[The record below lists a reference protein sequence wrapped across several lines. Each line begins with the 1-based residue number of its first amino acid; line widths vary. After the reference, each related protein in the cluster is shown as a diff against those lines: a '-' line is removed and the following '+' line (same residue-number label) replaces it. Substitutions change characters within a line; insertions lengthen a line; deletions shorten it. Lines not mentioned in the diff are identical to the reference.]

1 MLCLVI
7 QGPGIPCGSLGA
19 YPPGALFSVVVWTST
34 RLPYRSDNSW
44 GASRCANNSYWPVG
58 PVRSGRG
65 RRVREFFITFILDSP
80 ATLGHRVPSRKS
92 KESDKDSLHSNNGQV
107 WLWIGLIQTKRRAS
121 LMFVGLQRSEV
132 MAKTGSFLSPPGTQT
147 QQTKT
152 VKTGAH
158 QTGM

>member
-7 QGPGIPCGSLGA
+7 QGPGA
-19 YPPGALFSVVVWTST
+19 YPGVLFSV
-34 RLPYRSDNSW
+34 
-44 GASRCANNSYWPVG
+44 ASSRPCASSRPVG
-58 PVRSGRG
+58 PARSGRG
-65 RRVREFFITFILDSP
+65 RKVREFFITFILDSP

-121 LMFVGLQRSEV
+121 LMFVGLQGSEV